1 MKVRF
6 YNDPESGEPHMARH
20 GVNEQEARDVLVRPL
35 EDCPGQEGSRGRGPD
50 SRRAVSSGNLRP

>member
-35 EDCPGQEGSRGRGPD
+35 EDCPVRRVPGWPWAGQPPGGIFG
-50 SRRAVSSGNLRP
+50 